1 MTYTELKAL
10 VEQVEE
16 EQDDVFGGIVVGIR
30 FDDKLYKVGDLLPNT
45 KDNPDREDD
54 REFPEFGT
62 AEYNDLPEL
71 DGTSAWDVNAWW
83 LRDSDFSN
91 ANAFLTDHAEIIY
104 GEVSDDDYAPDDGE
118 ILIADAKVAK
128 ILF

>member
-1 MTYTELKAL
+1 MTYDELKAL

-16 EQDDVFGGIVVGIR
+16 EKDDGFGNIVVGVR
-30 FDDKLYKVGDLLPNT
+30 FDDKLYQVGDVLPNT

-62 AEYNDLPEL
+62 DEYNELPEL
-71 DGTSAWDVNAWW
+71 DGTSAWEINAWW
-83 LRDSDFSN
+83 LKGENFN
-91 ANAFLTDHAEIIY
+91 AGEFFTDHAEIIY
-104 GEVSDDDYAPDDGE
+104 GEISDDDYAPDEGE